1 MENTIKLKN
10 VSYKRNQRVILENI
24 NLAVQ
29 KGTTIGLLGENGAG
43 KTTLMRSIAGIAKG
57 ARGTIKIKNEAGI
70 VERKALVSYTDSLD
84 GFSRGTKIAD
94 IVEFYSLVYTDF
106 SNDKYRELSDFLDFG
121 SDQQKLG
128 ELSKG
133 MKEKLVISLT
143 LARRASVYLLDEPF
157 EGIDSMTRKKIVNSL
172 IQWKSSEAVMV
183 ISDHYITEI
192 AGLLDEVAI
201 IKDDKLIA
209 QEKAEK
215 IREQGKSIEDFYEG
229 LYEKGVQTDD
239 ELSKNE

>member
-1 MENTIKLKN
+1 MENTIELKN
-10 VSYKRNQRVILENI
+10 VSYKRNQRVILANI
-24 NLAVQ
+24 NLEVE

-43 KTTLMRSIAGIAKG
+43 KTTLMRSIAGVAKG
-57 ARGTIKIKNEAGI
+57 ARGVIKIKDETGI

-84 GFSRGTKIAD
+84 GFSKGSKITD
-94 IVEFYSLVYTDF
+94 IVDFYSQVYPDF
-106 SNDKYRELSDFLDFG
+106 STNEYRELSDFLDFG

-172 IQWKSSEAVMV
+172 IQWEIPDAVMM
-183 ISDHYITEI
+183 ISDHYISEI
-192 AGLLDEVAI
+192 SGLLDEVAI
-201 IKDDKLIA
+201 IKDDHLIA
-209 QEKAEK
+209 HEKTEN
-215 IREQGKSIEDFYEG
+215 IREQGVSIEDYYEG
-229 LYEKGVQTDD
+229 LYD
-239 ELSKNE
+239 EEVTTNDESQKNE

>member
-1 MENTIKLKN
+1 M
-10 VSYKRNQRVILENI
+10 
-24 NLAVQ
+24 
-29 KGTTIGLLGENGAG
+29 
-43 KTTLMRSIAGIAKG
+43 
-57 ARGTIKIKNEAGI
+57 
-70 VERKALVSYTDSLD
+70 
-84 GFSRGTKIAD
+84 
-94 IVEFYSLVYTDF
+94 
-106 SNDKYRELSDFLDFG
+106 SDFLDFG